1 MRPSTFES
9 SPLFSALSRYGSLLL
24 AGAVLSCA
32 AKPAPQAINIQVA
45 EGYRGDI
52 HVATCAT
59 DAGSRLTDPAGNVLV
74 SDCPLANQDVELV
87 ATRGEN
93 VYRIPASELK
103 VSRTGDG
110 IVIAIDAHLPE

>member
-1 MRPSTFES
+1 MKPSSFDS
-9 SPLFSALSRYGSLLL
+9 SLFLSLSWYGSLLL
-24 AGAVLSCA
+24 AGAGLSCA
-32 AKPAPQAINIQVA
+32 AKPAPQAINIEVP

-52 HVATCAT
+52 HVATCAAS
-59 DAGSRLTDPAGNVLV
+59 AGSRLADATGNVLV

-87 ATRGEN
+87 ATRGAA

-110 IVIAIDAHLPE
+110 IVVAIDAHLP

>member
-9 SPLFSALSRYGSLLL
+9 SPLLSALNRYGSLLL

-32 AKPAPQAINIQVA
+32 AKLAPQAINIQVA
-45 EGYRGDI
+45 EGYRGAI
-52 HVATCAT
+52 HVSTCAPS
-59 DAGSRLTDPAGNVLV
+59 AGSRLTDAAGNVLV
-74 SDCPLANQDVELV
+74 SDCPLANRDVELV

-93 VYRIPASELK
+93 IYRIPASELK

-110 IVIAIDAHLPE
+110 IVVSIDAHLPE